1 MKIRHGLTVLS
12 LSGMM
17 LAMTAC
23 SYLRGY
29 PDTNT
34 IEFLKNGSL
43 RETSVEE
50 YTEAYYDLDE
60 LKTLIMD
67 SVNSFNEE
75 NGDAITID
83 LYDVK
88 GQNVRLV
95 MTYKDLASYEAF
107 NSQPLFAGSR
117 EDYEGEIPEELVFY
131 EAAEDGTLKETK
143 TSPDLTGMTL
153 YVVSE
158 PVDLVTGGTIAY
170 VSGDVTLTDA
180 GTCRTGETISEKNP
194 AYIVSRTN

>member
-1 MKIRHGLTVLS
+1 
-12 LSGMM
+12 M

-158 PVDLVTGGTIAY
+158 PVDLVTNGTIAY

-180 GTCRTGETISEKNP
+180 GACRTGETISEKNP